1 MIDVYRQVDS
11 WREDNEAGRE
21 RMGLRTHVRGTSPC
35 IVSALAS
42 DNGKKHKLSSV
53 ERSVL
58 LIDLIQAVG
67 FYNRHKNV
75 ILTLIIWCLI
85 NLLVFSLIN

>member
-21 RMGLRTHVRGTSPC
+21 RMGLLTHVRWGVSNVHGEAIPDNINIKPTS
-35 IVSALAS
+35 S
-42 DNGKKHKLSSV
+42 
-53 ERSVL
+53 SVL
-58 LIDLIQAVG
+58 LIDLIEAVG